1 MGASMGMHGVDAAG
15 WQYMDMGMNMGIGI
29 NIDMD
34 RHMHMYMCRQAGRQA
49 CRQTMARAWA

>member
-34 RHMHMYMCRQAGRQA
+34 RHMHMDMWRQAGRHA
-49 CRQTMARAWA
+49 CRQARARAWA

>member
-29 NIDMD
+29 NI
-34 RHMHMYMCRQAGRQA
+34 
-49 CRQTMARAWA
+49 